1 MQLEECTFENTSEF
15 NVGPK
20 IHAKILSC
28 YDGDTFTVA
37 IMLDKIP
44 YKFTCRLMGCDTP
57 EMKTSST
64 KTQQEKEQQKS
75 LAVAAKLAL
84 LKHLTDCTFE
94 NVAAT
99 ATATATATAINSKEL
114 DKHIKNNKKIIELD
128 TFGFDKYG
136 RLLVNYN
143 IGNIMLSDFMIT
155 NGHAYAYSGGTKQK

>member
-20 IHAKILSC
+20 IQAKVLSC
-28 YDGDTFTVA
+28 YDGDTFTIA

-57 EMKTSST
+57 EMKASLT
-64 KTQQEKEQQKS
+64 KTQQEKEQQKVQ
-75 LAVAAKLAL
+75 AVTAKLAL
-84 LKHLTDCTFE
+84 LKHLTDCILESF
-94 NVAAT
+94 T
-99 ATATATATAINSKEL
+99 ATATNNKEL
-114 DKHIKNNKKIIELD
+114 DKHLKNNKKIIELD

-155 NGHAYAYSGGTKQK
+155 NGYAYAYSGGTKQK